1 MANALRITS
10 VRTELLRLP
19 LARPIVSGSASAGR
33 GFRLD
38 SIFFLGA
45 WISTDHGPEGFG
57 HAYFLQGGARAA
69 KSVVDDDLG
78 PALVGED
85 PLDHER
91 LWQKLYWH
99 VQSVGRR
106 GLVMQAQAA
115 LDLALWDL
123 KGKVAGLPI
132 WKLLGGARSSAA
144 VYGSDGGWLW
154 MSVEQ
159 MIEAGR
165 EYLSQGMIGTK
176 LKVGH
181 DDPREDVRR
190 VEAVRK
196 ALGDDVW
203 LAVDA
208 NQRWDYATALAAGR
222 EFQRLGCAWFE
233 EPMTC
238 EDPAG
243 HARLAEAL
251 DIPIALGETLQS
263 RSEIQDYLQRDAVD
277 IVQPDLTRV
286 GGLTEF
292 LKIAALAES
301 AHRPVWPHLM
311 MEASIHLA
319 CGLNGAGAIES
330 MPWLTAAFAE
340 SPRVD
345 RGNMHPPARPGLGL
359 EISPEAIER
368 FCVVA

>member
-1 MANALRITS
+1 MNDLRITS

-19 LARPIVSGSASAGR
+19 LERPIVSGSASGGR
-33 GFRLD
+33 GGKLD
-38 SIFFLGA
+38 SIFLLA
-45 WISTDHGPEGFG
+45 TWIGTDHGPEGLGFG
-57 HAYFLQGGARAA
+57 YFLQGGGRAA
-69 KSVVDDDLG
+69 KAIVEDDLV
-78 PALVGED
+78 PAMIGES
-85 PLDHER
+85 PLDHEHV
-91 LWQKLYWH
+91 WQKLYWRLH
-99 VQSVGRR
+99 SIGRR
-106 GLVMQAQAA
+106 GLVMQAQSA
-115 LDLALWDL
+115 LDIALWDL
-123 KGKVAGLPI
+123 KGKVAGLPL
-132 WKLLGGARSSAA
+132 WKLLGGARPSAA

-159 MIEAGR
+159 MIDAAR
-165 EYLSQGMIGTK
+165 EYLAQGMIGTK

-190 VEAVRK
+190 VAAVRK

-208 NQRWDYATALAAGR
+208 NQRWDFVTALTMGR
-222 EFQRLGCAWFE
+222 EFERLGCAWFE

-243 HARLAEAL
+243 HARLADAL

-263 RSEIQDYLQRDAVD
+263 RLEIQDYLLRDAVD

-292 LKIAALAES
+292 LKIVAFAEGL
-301 AHRPVWPHLM
+301 HRPVWPHLM

-319 CGLNGAGAIES
+319 CGLTSVAGIEY
-330 MPWLTAAFAE
+330 MPWLTAAFTNP
-340 SPRVD
+340 PRVEKG
-345 RGNMHPPARPGLGL
+345 RMIPPARPGLGL
-359 EISPEAIER
+359 EIGPVAIDR
-368 FCVVA
+368 FRVKP

>member
-1 MANALRITS
+1 
-10 VRTELLRLP
+10 
-19 LARPIVSGSASAGR
+19 
-33 GFRLD
+33 
-38 SIFFLGA
+38 
-45 WISTDHGPEGFG
+45 
-57 HAYFLQGGARAA
+57 
-69 KSVVDDDLG
+69 
-78 PALVGED
+78 
-85 PLDHER
+85 
-91 LWQKLYWH
+91 LYWH

-123 KGKVAGLPI
+123 KGKVAGLPV
-132 WKLLGGARSSAA
+132 WKLLGGARPSAA

-159 MIEAGR
+159 MVEAGR
-165 EYLSQGMIGTK
+165 EYLAQGMIGTK

-181 DDPREDVRR
+181 DDLREDVRR

-208 NQRWDYATALAAGR
+208 NQRWDFATALVAGR

-243 HARLAEAL
+243 HARLADAL

-263 RSEIQDYLQRDAVD
+263 RFEIQDYLVHDAVD

-286 GGLTEF
+286 GGMTEW
-292 LKIAALAES
+292 LKIAQFAEGR
-301 AHRPVWPHLM
+301 HRPVWPHLM
-311 MEASIHLA
+311 MEASIQLA
-319 CGLNGAGAIES
+319 CGLNCVGAIEY
-330 MPWLTAAFAE
+330 MPWLTAAF
-340 SPRVD
+340 V
-345 RGNMHPPARPGLGL
+345 NPPAIRGGRMSPPDKPGLGL
-359 EISPEAIER
+359 EFNSDAILR
-368 FCVVA
+368 FAVQ